1 MRSATVDTAYP
12 VNFLLFDYKGEFS
25 DPVNSSWLELFETDR
40 TAILNPMD
48 KPLPFTP
55 FKDFSDLNDK
65 DIHIYS
71 TTMSKA
77 LTSIAVGDTRLS
89 ANMDNR
95 LSTAIFDSYKKNNGK
110 PITLK
115 QILDTYMSDMPDGR
129 IDSMA
134 SVLMQLVKFQLFA
147 DEDKI
152 DLVSNSYIIDLG
164 RCPKEGVYAK
174 AVMYF
179 VISKLY
185 DICEKMQPQASDDD
199 RYEIRHFSVIDE
211 AHYMLRF
218 DNQPLQ
224 DLIKIGRSKGM
235 SVILATQD
243 MKDFK
248 SKRFDFFANVQYPM
262 IMLQQSQDD
271 SVLKDLFGVSGNALS
286 EMKQVISTLRKGELI
301 IKDTSEDLLGLGNVK
316 KYKKIKVTHL
326 I

>member
-25 DPVNSSWLELFETDR
+25 DPANSSWLELFETDR

-199 RYEIRHFSVIDE
+199 
-211 AHYMLRF
+211 
-218 DNQPLQ
+218 
-224 DLIKIGRSKGM
+224 
-235 SVILATQD
+235 
-243 MKDFK
+243 
-248 SKRFDFFANVQYPM
+248 
-262 IMLQQSQDD
+262 
-271 SVLKDLFGVSGNALS
+271 
-286 EMKQVISTLRKGELI
+286 
-301 IKDTSEDLLGLGNVK
+301 
-316 KYKKIKVTHL
+316 
-326 I
+326 